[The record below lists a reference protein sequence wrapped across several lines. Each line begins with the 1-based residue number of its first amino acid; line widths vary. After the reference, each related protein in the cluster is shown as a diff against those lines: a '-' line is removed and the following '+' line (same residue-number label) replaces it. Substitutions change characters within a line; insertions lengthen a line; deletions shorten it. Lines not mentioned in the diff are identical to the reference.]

1 MVHRLDDFLAP
12 LGVDAFFADHA
23 GRKPAHLSGN
33 QARVGLPDW
42 PALAELLNMS
52 ALWSAETLSL
62 IRNGEPVAAELY
74 CVAATDRDLKP
85 VQRPIAARMLA
96 LQADGAVLLARQVE
110 SLSPP
115 LKRIASD
122 LEAGF
127 AARATADLH
136 VHRMPA
142 AAHAGARALADLWV
156 LPLAGTV
163 RARIAAGTIEHPV
176 PHAKFAQ
183 AAPLPDAAAAL
194 LEARLIAGDRLYVPR
209 GSIYAVDAL
218 SPDTAYVVV
227 TVTRPIGLD
236 LLQAL
241 VDSALDEPFFR
252 RDLPRA
258 DSPDRAPY
266 LAEFGRRLAAL
277 ANQDVAARIEHA
289 LPRDLADYRLP
300 DDGPA
305 DDGLKAAGGAV
316 YRCSATRLEVVETP
330 QGWQL
335 RGARGAVPIPVGRE
349 RLVAWVIARPGF
361 ARAELEAAFP
371 DTDPPMIEALLGELT
386 AMKVI
391 APAA

>member
-23 GRKPAHLSGN
+23 GRKPAHLTGN
-33 QARVGLPDW
+33 QAPVALPDW
-42 PALAELLNMS
+42 PALADLLNMS

-62 IRNGEPVAAELY
+62 IQNGQPVAAELY
-74 CVAATDRDLKP
+74 CVPATDRDLKP

-110 SLSPP
+110 TLSPP

-136 VHRMPA
+136 VHRVPV
-142 AAHAGARALADLWV
+142 AAHDGTRALADLWV

-163 RARIAAGTIEHPV
+163 RARIGAGTIEHPV

-183 AAPLPDAAAAL
+183 PAPVPAASEAL
-194 LEARLIAGDRLYVPR
+194 LEARLITGDRLYVPR

-241 VDSALDEPFFR
+241 VDAALDEPFFR

-258 DSPDRAPY
+258 DSPDRALY

-277 ANQDVAARIEHA
+277 ANQDAAARIEHA
-289 LPRDLADYRLP
+289 LPRDLTDYRLP
-300 DDGPA
+300 EDGPA
-305 DDGLKAAGGAV
+305 AAGGAR
-316 YRCSATRLEVVETP
+316 YRCSAARLEVVETP

-335 RGARGAVPIPVGRE
+335 RGARGAVPIPAGRE

-361 ARAELEAAFP
+361 ARAELDDAFP
-371 DTDPPMIEALLGELT
+371 DTDSPLIEALLGELA

-391 APAA
+391 APVA